1 MRTKPKKKVDLEQ
14 VEEMAA
20 EFCTQEEIADDMGFE
35 RTLFRTRE
43 DISAAFVRGKNSAK
57 MSLRHM
63 MYNAARS
70 GDRTM
75 MIFLAKNELG
85 YADTPKADA
94 SNMDKRDIEDLSPL
108 ADLLNPN
115 GNDKSESGEK
125 KPSEPA
131 SPYTL
136 EAGETE

>member
-1 MRTKPKKKVDLEQ
+1 MPKRLDIDLEQ

-20 EFCTQEEIADDMGFE
+20 EFCTQDESADDMGFE
-35 RTLFRTRE
+35 RTLFHRRK
-43 DISAAFVRGKNSAK
+43 DVRSAFLRGKNSAK

-85 YADTPKADA
+85 YKD
-94 SNMDKRDIEDLSPL
+94 
-108 ADLLNPN
+108 NPD
-115 GNDKSESGEK
+115 G
-125 KPSEPA
+125 P
-131 SPYTL
+131 
-136 EAGETE
+136 GETDDKVTVVVDV

>member
-1 MRTKPKKKVDLEQ
+1 MITKPKKKVDLEQ

-35 RTLFRTRE
+35 RRLFHTRE
-43 DISAAFVRGKNSAK
+43 DIKAAFERGKNNAK

-85 YADTPKADA
+85 YADAPKVDT
-94 SNMDKRDIEDLSPL
+94 NNLEKKDIEDLNPL
-108 ADLLNPN
+108 ADLLNGKQSEQPPAA
-115 GNDKSESGEK
+115 GNT
-125 KPSEPA
+125 P
-131 SPYTL
+131 
-136 EAGETE
+136 ETEVMPGE

>member
-1 MRTKPKKKVDLEQ
+1 MITKPKKKVDLEQ

-35 RTLFRTRE
+35 RRLFHTRE
-43 DISAAFVRGKNSAK
+43 DIKAAFERGKNNAK

-85 YADTPKADA
+85 YADAPKADT
-94 SNMDKRDIEDLSPL
+94 NNLEKKDIEDLNPL
-108 ADLLNPN
+108 ADLLNGKEPQPA
-115 GNDKSESGEK
+115 ESTAQPEK
-125 KPSEPA
+125 QEQVMPSE
-131 SPYTL
+131 
-136 EAGETE
+136 

>member
-1 MRTKPKKKVDLEQ
+1 MRTKPKKRVDLEQ

-94 SNMDKRDIEDLSPL
+94 SNMDKRDIEDLNPL
-108 ADLLNPN
+108 ADLLN
-115 GNDKSESGEK
+115 GK
-125 KPSEPA
+125 EPA
-131 SPYTL
+131 PNAENEPVSPMTL
-136 EAGETE
+136 EAGEPG

>member
-1 MRTKPKKKVDLEQ
+1 MKTRKKIDLSQ

-43 DISAAFVRGKNSAK
+43 DVIAAFSRGKNSAK

-70 GDRTM
+70 GDKTM

-85 YADTPKADA
+85 YADAPKADSA
-94 SNMDKRDIEDLSPL
+94 DLEKRDIEDLNPL
-108 ADLLNPN
+108 ADLLNGKQPA
-115 GNDKSESGEK
+115 KESSSDGD
-125 KPSEPA
+125 PA
-131 SPYTL
+131 
-136 EAGETE
+136 

>member
-1 MRTKPKKKVDLEQ
+1 MPRRKLEIDLDQ

-35 RTLFRTRE
+35 RTLFNRR
-43 DISAAFVRGKNSAK
+43 DDVQAAFRQGKNTAK

-63 MYNAARS
+63 MFNAARG

-85 YADTPKADA
+85 YRDNPDGVADA
-94 SNMDKRDIEDLSPL
+94 NALKE
-108 ADLLNPN
+108 A
-115 GNDKSESGEK
+115 K
-125 KPSEPA
+125 KILDGVDSA
-131 SPYTL
+131 F
-136 EAGETE
+136 